1 MVTDSPD
8 ESLLLQGLMSEA
20 NLTRW
25 VYRARRRASN
35 DASYEPQ
42 PPRHDQ
48 QPTKP
53 DTSH

>member
-1 MVTDSPD
+1 MAIDHPD

-25 VYRARRRASN
+25 VHKARRPASN
-35 DASYEPQ
+35 DASFEPQ
-42 PPRHDQ
+42 PPRHKEH
-48 QPTKP
+48 PTKP